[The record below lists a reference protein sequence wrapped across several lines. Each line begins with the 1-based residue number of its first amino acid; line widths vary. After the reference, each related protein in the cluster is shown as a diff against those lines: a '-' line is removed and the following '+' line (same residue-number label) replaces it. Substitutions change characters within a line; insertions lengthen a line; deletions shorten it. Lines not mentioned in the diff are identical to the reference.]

1 CELDVLI
8 NNKFYKVNVD
18 LVIEKED
25 YMNSDISTGIIK
37 LEEYENDFIGKTI
50 DTNDFIRKHLSDH
63 LEDIILKRFAKYI
76 EDNHILELPPTI
88 ETTF

>member
-1 CELDVLI
+1 
-8 NNKFYKVNVD
+8 
-18 LVIEKED
+18 
-25 YMNSDISTGIIK
+25 IK